1 MKTTGHKTTSYIEKM
16 IAELEKAKTP
26 AEYIIMGKNNF
37 YEWMIEQ
44 ARTGDISLEKNKKK
58 YKFSHNGVKIILC
71 ESDIL
76 EVVPNPKYLLS

>member
-1 MKTTGHKTTSYIEKM
+1 MKSTTHIDKM

-26 AEYIIMGKNNF
+26 AEHIIMGKKYF

-44 ARTGDISLEKNKKK
+44 SLTGDISLEKNKRK
-58 YKFSHNGVKIILC
+58 YKFTHNGIKIILC

-76 EVVPNPKYLLS
+76 EVVPNPKHILE

>member
-1 MKTTGHKTTSYIEKM
+1 MKPTSYIEKM
-16 IAELEKAKTP
+16 IAELNKAKTP
-26 AEYIIMGKNNF
+26 AEYIIMGKKYF

-58 YKFSHNGVKIILC
+58 YKFTHNGIKIILC

-76 EVVPNPKYLLS
+76 EVVPNPKHIIE